1 MLAYILAYAYMYM
14 YKDIYYVDTDISL
27 DKDIQFLVK
36 RHCVRVVS
44 QVAEKLGNIS
54 KISKFG

>member
-1 MLAYILAYAYMYM
+1 MYM